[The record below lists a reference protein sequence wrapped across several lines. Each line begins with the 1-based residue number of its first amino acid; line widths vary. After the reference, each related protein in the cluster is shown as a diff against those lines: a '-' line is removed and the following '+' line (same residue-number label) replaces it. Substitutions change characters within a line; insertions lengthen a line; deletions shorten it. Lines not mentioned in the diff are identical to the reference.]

1 MTTSRDVLTVDELT
15 EILPMSRDVIWK
27 RIRNG
32 QIPAFRMGRRLYV
45 RMSDLEKVMCAKS
58 QGDAA

>member
-1 MTTSRDVLTVDELT
+1 MKPKRDVLTVEELT
-15 EILPMSRDVIWK
+15 KILPMSRDVIWK

-45 RMSDLEKVMCAKS
+45 RLSELEKVMSAR
-58 QGDAA
+58 GDAV